1 MHLGN
6 VFSALLA
13 WLSARSMGGTLVLR
27 IEDLDTERCLST
39 YSHQLAE
46 DLHWLGLDWD
56 EGYETGGPDG
66 PYEQSKRT
74 ALYDAALRKLEEQ
87 GVVYPCYCSRAER
100 LAASAPHRSDGQIAY
115 DGKCRA
121 MTAQE
126 RAQLEAKGRRPACRL
141 AVPDRVFGFTDGNMG
156 YFEENLAYGCG
167 DVLVRRTDKVYGYQ
181 LAVVVDD
188 AAMGVT
194 QVVRGSDL
202 LDSTPRQL
210 WLYELLGLEA
220 PKFFHVP
227 LLIAADGHRLSK
239 RERDLDIGV
248 LRGRFTPEELVG
260 RLAFLAGIRKTSEAV
275 SAKELIS
282 EFDWNKVSKQ
292 DIVLNDAWFT

>member
-13 WLSARSMGGTLVLR
+13 WLSARSMGGALVLR
-27 IEDLDTERCLST
+27 IEDLDTERCLSA
-39 YSHQLAE
+39 YSRQLAE
-46 DLHWLGLDWD
+46 DLRWLGLDWD
-56 EGYETGGPDG
+56 EGYGVGGPDG

-74 ALYDAALRKLEEQ
+74 ALYDAALHRLEEQ
-87 GVVYPCYCSRAER
+87 GLVYPCYCSRAER
-100 LAASAPHRSDGQIAY
+100 LAASAPHRSDGQTAY

-121 MTAQE
+121 LTAGE
-126 RAQLEAKGRRPACRL
+126 RAELEAKGRRPACRL

-167 DVLVRRTDKVYGYQ
+167 DFLVRRTDEVYGYQ

-194 QVVRGSDL
+194 QVVRGGDL

-210 WLYELLGLEA
+210 WLYELLGLKA

-248 LRGRFTPEELVG
+248 LRERFSPEELVG
-260 RLAFLAGIRKTSEAV
+260 RLAFLAGLQAAPEPIAAGELV
-275 SAKELIS
+275 SA
-282 EFDWNKVSKQ
+282 FDWAKVSKE
-292 DIVLNDAWFT
+292 DIVLNEEWLT